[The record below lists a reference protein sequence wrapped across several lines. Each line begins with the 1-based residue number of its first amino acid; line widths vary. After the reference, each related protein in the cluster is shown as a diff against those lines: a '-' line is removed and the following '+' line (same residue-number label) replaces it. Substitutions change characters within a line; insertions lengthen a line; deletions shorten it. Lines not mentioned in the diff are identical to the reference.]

1 MIEVLK
7 WLGRIVAILPALEK
21 FWNAVQSADEANM
34 DLTGEQIAAALELM
48 RSVKRQQAR
57 EELGG

>member
-7 WLGRIVAILPALEK
+7 WLGRVIAILPALEK
-21 FWNAVQSADEANM
+21 FWDAVKTADDANM
-34 DLTGEQIAAALELM
+34 DMTGEQIAAALELM

-57 EELGG
+57 EELEG